1 MHPKRYIYFHK
12 TSTPTP
18 SFTSFTTLLWNPLT
32 TQLNLQEVD
41 ERNSKLLQTLSEAT
55 DMLAKADEMQAPGG
69 MVPVNKNQ
77 TVVVGWLVDQ
87 LGAQYVLGDHR

>member
-1 MHPKRYIYFHK
+1 
-12 TSTPTP
+12 
-18 SFTSFTTLLWNPLT
+18 
-32 TQLNLQEVD
+32 VD